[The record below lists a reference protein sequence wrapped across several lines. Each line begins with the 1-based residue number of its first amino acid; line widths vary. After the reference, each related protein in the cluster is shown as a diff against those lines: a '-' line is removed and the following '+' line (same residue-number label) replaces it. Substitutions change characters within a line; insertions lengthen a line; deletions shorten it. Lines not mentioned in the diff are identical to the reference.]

1 VKDTMIDLYT
11 LSIHYNCQSNSK
23 ILHPSVK
30 VRGKYFDGDVQLIN
44 VMTDFPHRSSCL

>member
-1 VKDTMIDLYT
+1 VKDTMIDLYI

-30 VRGKYFDGDVQLIN
+30 VRGKYFDGDVQLILLSWLISH
-44 VMTDFPHRSSCL
+44 TEALL